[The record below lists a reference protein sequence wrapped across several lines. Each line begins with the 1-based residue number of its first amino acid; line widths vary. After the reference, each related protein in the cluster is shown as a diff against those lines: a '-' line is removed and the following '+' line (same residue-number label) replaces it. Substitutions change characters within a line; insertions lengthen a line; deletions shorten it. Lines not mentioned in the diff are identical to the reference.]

1 MTPQEFIDDSVNFV
15 PGKFYVVSG
24 PDSMSTWNLLEQ
36 CKTKIESSTGNV
48 VFIYETDEE
57 IYYNERNYS
66 VDTTEA
72 RLFEYIKVAAEN
84 NFIFLISHT
93 FDRNDKTQNPLPV
106 SMNVDVVMNL
116 IQPNRHIVRSVSDIY
131 PEVREL
137 YPLID
142 RIYYYD
148 RPANQIEFIKDRQAI
163 RMP

>member
-1 MTPQEFIDDSVNFV
+1 MTPQEFIDDSINFV
-15 PGKFYVVSG
+15 PGRFYVISG
-24 PDSMSTWNLLEQ
+24 ADSMSTWTLLEQ
-36 CKTKIESSTGNV
+36 CKTKIETETVNV
-48 VFIYETDEE
+48 VFIYETDEK

-93 FDRNDKTQNPLPV
+93 FDRNDKIQNPHPV
-106 SMNVDVVMNL
+106 SETVDVVMNL
-116 IQPNRHIVRSVSDIY
+116 IQPNRNIVRSVSDIY

-142 RIYYYD
+142 SIYYYD
-148 RPANQIEFIKDRQAI
+148 LPLNQINFIKDRQAI